1 MSAYAYEEKDVGVIV
16 HNSLKPSEMCAKA
29 ASKANKVLGQMS
41 RAIHFRDR
49 STWIKL
55 YKTYVRC
62 HLEYCIQ
69 AWSPWTQADK
79 DLLEKV
85 QMRAVRMVS
94 GLEGKT
100 YEERLSECG
109 LTTLEDRRMR
119 GDMIEVFKILH
130 GLEDVERS
138 TWFKMTMEGASYNTR
153 KTGHPLN
160 ITKPRCNLD
169 LRKKN
174 FSVRCCDPWNKLPN
188 YVRESSNINTF
199 KNNYDMWLME
209 KK

>member
-1 MSAYAYEEKDVGVIV
+1 
-16 HNSLKPSEMCAKA
+16 
-29 ASKANKVLGQMS
+29 
-41 RAIHFRDR
+41 
-49 STWIKL
+49 
-55 YKTYVRC
+55 
-62 HLEYCIQ
+62 
-69 AWSPWTQADK
+69 
-79 DLLEKV
+79 
-85 QMRAVRMVS
+85 MRAVRMVS

-130 GLEDVERS
+130 GLEDVEKS
-138 TWFKMTMEGASYNTR
+138 TWFKMAMEGASYTTR
-153 KTGHPLN
+153 NTGHPLN

-169 LRKKN
+169 LRKQF

-188 YVRESSNINTF
+188 YVRESTTLNTF